1 MTDKTE
7 DQQQP
12 VKQYLSSASPGQRLR
27 LAREAAGL
35 SRGEVAL
42 HMRINE
48 RKVAA
53 LEEDNYELFPSE
65 TFVSGYLRSYAKVL
79 GLPEGD
85 FVRPVSSTQLP
96 PELTPTR
103 REKKQAS
110 SMDLPVR
117 MVTYLIIVAVIAS
130 IAMWWIS
137 QRQQGSET
145 PVEPPVVMQQE
156 TIQEAMPQQATAAE
170 SEAATAED
178 SVESPAVTETETP
191 VPEPSVGEEKA
202 VPAKESSIPAASPV
216 QPPAQKPA
224 PDPAVPPLLVE
235 PATAAAVA
243 EPEKSA
249 PPIAPLTEDMPQS
262 KLALEY
268 QQDSWTEVVD
278 NAGRQ
283 IVYGLMRAGQ
293 AIEIKGEAPFKIFL
307 GFAEGVTIYYN
318 GVLFD
323 HSAFQRGEVAR
334 FRVGRTEHNQ
344 TATR

>member
-7 DQQQP
+7 DQRQP

-27 LAREAAGL
+27 HAREAAGL

-103 REKKQAS
+103 KEKKQAS

-117 MVTYLIIVAVIAS
+117 MVTYLIVVAVIVS
-130 IAMWWIS
+130 LAMWWIS

-156 TIQEAMPQQATAAE
+156 MIQEAMPQQVMEVET
-170 SEAATAED
+170 EAATTED
-178 SVESPAVTETETP
+178 IVESPAATETETP
-191 VPEPSVGEEKA
+191 VPGENVSEEKA
-202 VPAKESSIPAASPV
+202 APEKESSLPAVSPA
-216 QPPAQKPA
+216 QPPAQKPVL
-224 PDPAVPPLLVE
+224 DPAAPPLLVE
-235 PATAAAVA
+235 PATSVAAA
-243 EPEKSA
+243 EPETSA
-249 PPIAPLTEDMPQS
+249 PMVAPLTDDMPQS

-268 QQDSWTEVVD
+268 QHDSWTEIVD